1 MKAQEKLLNTKKI
14 FVVILTLSLISCQDR
29 EVHYK
34 FTETEK
40 SALLYY
46 AYNVGTTF
54 YVTNSI
60 DTFMYV
66 VSVKQLYE
74 EYAGRQLNEDK
85 YYEVYNMKIEC
96 LSNSDINL
104 SASKEGSSSPPSFSL
119 KLNNQLGANQL
130 DLNGFSDTING
141 IYYTDLFRLYS
152 LSNPNEYIITSRS
165 QGIVY
170 AQNDTVQY
178 VRVY

>member
-1 MKAQEKLLNTKKI
+1 MKAQEKLSNTKK
-14 FVVILTLSLISCQDR
+14 FLVVVLTLFLNSCQER

-46 AYNVGTTF
+46 AYNVGSTF
-54 YVTNSI
+54 YVFNSI

-66 VSVKQLYE
+66 VSNKQLYE

-85 YYEVYNMKIEC
+85 YYEVYNMTIEC
-96 LSNSDINL
+96 LSNNSVTV
-104 SASKEGSSSPPSFSL
+104 SASKEGSSTPPSFSL
-119 KLNNQLGANQL
+119 KFNNQLGTNQL
-130 DLNGFSDTING
+130 DLNSFSDTING
-141 IYYTDLFRLYS
+141 VYYADLYRLYS
-152 LSNPNEYIITSRS
+152 LSNSNEYIITSRS

-170 AQNDTVQY
+170 AQNDTLTY
-178 VRVY
+178 ERIY